1 MTTMNFTFSRI
12 ATPVLFAVTI
22 ALGACKQGD
31 RPEDALAQDTSL
43 ARDLQLA
50 NADTLAQP
58 QLKDVPA
65 TIEPTRNPAAPAPR
79 VSQRRTP
86 SEILTPSRN
95 PRRVA
100 TIPRSTPQP
109 VEAAPAPAPV
119 TANGNAVTETNSGSE
134 HAVGTIASG
143 SEIALYS
150 GQRVCTNT
158 YAVGDRFT
166 ASVAESVQGSNG
178 VSIPAG
184 ATAVI
189 ELTSLKRSENAND
202 NITMEFVVRSIA
214 FNGKTYPVNSAV
226 TAAQVEKV
234 RNGDASNDGRKVATG
249 AVIGAIAG
257 QIFGRRTKS
266 TVIGAATG
274 AAAGAIVAG
283 ATGKYDGCVP
293 NGGRISLKLNEP
305 MVVQQSV

>member
-1 MTTMNFTFSRI
+1 MNITFSRI
-12 ATPVLFAVTI
+12 ATPVLFAVTV

-43 ARDLQLA
+43 AHDLQLA

-65 TIEPTRNPAAPAPR
+65 TIEPAQNSAAPVPR
-79 VSQRRTP
+79 VSRRQTP

-100 TIPRSTPQP
+100 TTPRSTPQP
-109 VEAAPAPAPV
+109 VEPAPTPV
-119 TANGNAVTETNSGSE
+119 TPNGNSVTESTTGSE
-134 HAVGTIASG
+134 RALGTIASG
-143 SEIALYS
+143 SEISLYS

-178 VSIPAG
+178 VAIPAG
-184 ATAVI
+184 ATATI

-202 NITMEFVVRSIA
+202 NIAMEFRVISIA
-214 FNGKTYPVNSAV
+214 FNGKSYPVNSEV
-226 TAAQVEKV
+226 TSAQVEKV
-234 RNGDASNDGRKVATG
+234 RNGDASNDARKVATG

-257 QIFGRRTKS
+257 QIFGHKTKS

-274 AAAGAIVAG
+274 AAAGAVVAG

-293 NGGRISLKLNEP
+293 NGGRISLKLNQA

>member
-1 MTTMNFTFSRI
+1 MNMTFSRI
-12 ATPVLFAVTI
+12 ATPALLAVTLT
-22 ALGACKQGD
+22 LGACKQGD
-31 RPEDALAQDTSL
+31 KPEDALAQDTSL
-43 ARDLQLA
+43 AHDLQLA
-50 NADTLAQP
+50 NADTMAQP
-58 QLKDVPA
+58 QLKDVPV
-65 TIEPTRNPAAPAPR
+65 TVEPAQNPVVQAPR
-79 VSQRRTP
+79 VSRRQTP
-86 SEILTPSRN
+86 AEILTPSRN

-100 TIPRSTPQP
+100 TTPPSEPQP
-109 VEAAPAPAPV
+109 IEPPAPV
-119 TANGNAVTETNSGSE
+119 TSNGNAVTEGNAGSE
-134 HAVGTIASG
+134 HALGTIASG
-143 SEIALYS
+143 SEISLYS

-202 NITMEFVVRSIA
+202 NIKMEFVVRSIA
-214 FNGKTYPVNSAV
+214 FNGKTYPVNSVV
-226 TAAQVEKV
+226 TSAQVEKV
-234 RNGDASNDGRKVATG
+234 RNGDASNDAKKVATG
-249 AVIGAIAG
+249 AIIGAIAG
-257 QIFGRRTKS
+257 QIFGHKTKS

-274 AAAGAIVAG
+274 AAAGAVVAG

-293 NGGRISLKLNEP
+293 NGGRISLKLNEA